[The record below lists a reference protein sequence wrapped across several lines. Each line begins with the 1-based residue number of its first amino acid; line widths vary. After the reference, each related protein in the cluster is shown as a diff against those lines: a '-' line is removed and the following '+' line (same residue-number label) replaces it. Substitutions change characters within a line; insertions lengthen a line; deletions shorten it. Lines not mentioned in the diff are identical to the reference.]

1 MTIRHL
7 NIFLAV
13 AETGS
18 MRTAAQQ
25 LYISQ
30 PTVSQTIRELEE
42 HYGVALFER
51 LSRKLYIT
59 EEGRQLLYY
68 AHQLIH
74 QYHTM
79 EEAMQKRKE
88 TPYLRV
94 GSSIT
99 VGTCLMPSILHD
111 LEEEIPNIELY
122 SLVSNTNEI
131 EQKLLKSQLDAAVVE
146 GNIESPDLICR
157 PMLSDR
163 LVLVCGRSHPFY
175 SRDKIHIKELAD
187 QKFAIREE
195 GSGTRK
201 LFEQYMA
208 ARGLRIHT
216 YWEAN
221 CPRTILNAVLKNNA
235 LAVMS
240 SRLMRH
246 EISKGLLKIFRFS
259 GDEWDRSFQLVYH
272 KDKVITPPINAL
284 SDLLVKYDSQTLYD
298 NKNAGTLFD

>member
-68 AHQLIH
+68 AHQLMH

-111 LEEEIPNIELY
+111 LEEEIPHIELY
-122 SLVSNTNEI
+122 SLVSNTQEI

-157 PMLSDR
+157 PVLSDR

-175 SRDKIHIKELAD
+175 SRDRIRIKELAD

-208 ARGLRIHT
+208 ARGLRVHV

-259 GDEWDRSFQLVYH
+259 SDEWDRSFQLVYH
-272 KDKVITPPINAL
+272 KDKVITPPITAL
-284 SDLLVKYDSQTLYD
+284 SELLAKYNSRTVSE
-298 NKNAGTLFD
+298 NEKAGMLFD